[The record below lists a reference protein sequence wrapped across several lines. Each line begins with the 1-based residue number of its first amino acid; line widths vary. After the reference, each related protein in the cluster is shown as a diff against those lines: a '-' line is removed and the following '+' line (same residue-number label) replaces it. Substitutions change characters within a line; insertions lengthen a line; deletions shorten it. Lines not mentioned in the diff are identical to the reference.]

1 VEWVPLILEDFQDA
15 ALWEGMLHGTEQRLQ
30 AETDPRVRA
39 GLEHSISFF
48 RYVVVEIDFLED
60 RIRRI
65 VEIGGSL
72 EEALQIPLPAPF
84 DGWLVGGMYRF
95 AANVQSLFKR
105 CGGEVPEPE

>member
-1 VEWVPLILEDFQDA
+1 MQFF
-15 ALWEGMLHGTEQRLQ
+15 M
-30 AETDPRVRA
+30 ETD
-39 GLEHSISFF
+39 F
-48 RYVVVEIDFLED
+48 RILVPGHGPVGGKAELVAQLQYIDFLED

-84 DGWLVGGMYRF
+84 DGWLVGGMDRF

-105 CGGEVPEPE
+105 CGGEVLEPELGRI